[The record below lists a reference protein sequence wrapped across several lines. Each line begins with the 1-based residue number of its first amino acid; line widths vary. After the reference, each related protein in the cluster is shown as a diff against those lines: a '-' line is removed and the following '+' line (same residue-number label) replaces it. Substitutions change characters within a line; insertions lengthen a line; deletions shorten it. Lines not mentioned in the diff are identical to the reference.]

1 MNTPKNSRIYKKMS
15 DVTAAA
21 GLKDTLDTETESEVP
36 VEYETWIQKLE

>member
-1 MNTPKNSRIYKKMS
+1 MS

-21 GLKDTLDTETESEVP
+21 GNTRDTDDGDKDNDTSEVP